1 MSHRLRDAVTLVTG
15 ASSGIGRELARL
27 LAPTS
32 RILVLVARRAER
44 LEALA
49 GELRAA
55 HPGLDVDVRPCD
67 LSDMDDL
74 DILADEV
81 ESTHGGV
88 DVLVN
93 NAGLGQIGLFEDSD
107 IDQLDRMLQVNIV
120 GLTRLTRRLV
130 PGMVERRRGAV
141 LMVSSGFGLTW
152 MPLFSAY
159 VGTKHYVTAFSE
171 SLRAE
176 LSGTGVVI
184 TQLCPG
190 PVATEFEQIAGNP
203 TGQAV
208 PAFVQ
213 LDAAACARAGIRALE
228 RGQALVI
235 PGFFARLAILTGAAS
250 PRWVLR
256 VLYAVG
262 GRMMRRRLTGRD
274 EG

>member
-49 GELRAA
+49 GELRVA
-55 HPGLDVDVRPCD
+55 HPGLEVDVRPCD

-74 DILADEV
+74 DILANEV

-93 NAGLGQIGLFEDSD
+93 NAGLGQIGLFEGSD

-190 PVATEFEQIAGNP
+190 PVATEFEEVAGNP

-208 PAFVQ
+208 PAWVQ

-228 RGQALVI
+228 RGQAIVI
-235 PGFFARLAILTGAAS
+235 PGFFARLAILAGAGS